1 MTQRK
6 SRIRAAGH
14 ATELGALIA
23 DRVPEIRL
31 VGDEDTADFILVA
44 ADELTEIV
52 EDRAAQAAYQRT
64 RDEEAVPIAVVD
76 RLLAGENPIRVW
88 REHRGLSLIRL
99 ANAAGLGKGY
109 LSQLERGAR
118 QGPVATIQ
126 RLAAALR
133 VDLDDLV

>member
-1 MTQRK
+1 VTQRK

-31 VGDEDTADFILVA
+31 VDDEDTADFILLA
-44 ADELTEIV
+44 ADELADII
-52 EDRAAQAAYQRT
+52 EDRTAQAAYHRT

-76 RLLAGENPIRVW
+76 RLLTGENPIRVW
-88 REHRGLSLIRL
+88 REHRGLSATAL
-99 ANAAGLGKGY
+99 AEAAGLGKGY
-109 LSQLERGAR
+109 LSQLERGTR
-118 QGPVATIQ
+118 QGPVATMQ
-126 RLAAALR
+126 RLAVALR

>member
-31 VGDEDTADFILVA
+31 VDDKDPADFVLLAV
-44 ADELTEIV
+44 DELAEII
-52 EDRAAQAAYQRT
+52 EDRAVQAGYERT
-64 RDEEAVPIAVVD
+64 RAEETVPIAVVD

-88 REHRGLSLIRL
+88 REHRGLSLIAL
-99 ANAAGLGKGY
+99 AAAAGLGKGY

-118 QGPVATIQ
+118 QGPVSTIQ
-126 RLAAALR
+126 RLAAALC